1 MNEQEE
7 INLRDNEL
15 VRDTMHLENENLW
28 MLETLETISDRI
40 EFLRK
45 YHPELITPVID
56 AKLEITLQQL
66 KHAKLDLNDL
76 GKVIDKATYRA
87 LLAQENPNRYKS
99 IEASKKLVAGEDQ
112 YHYLLMFPNNVW
124 QKSTKL
130 ILHSKKYI
138 TPTQNENGIII
149 NYYPTWS
156 FEVFDADPL
165 TGKKIQNV
173 APDVIDQVD
182 FAEMVYSANMVYSYE
197 PLVVGRKNLLTNSP
211 KMKPSGMHM

>member
-182 FAEMVYSANMVYSYE
+182 FAEMVYSANRVYSYE
-197 PLVVGRKNLLTNSP
+197 PLVVGRKNHLTNST